1 VVSTAAVPLLLDN
14 CDADA
19 LEVLLPILSLQPC
32 SLSLLLGFMGE
43 TPTVL

>member
-1 VVSTAAVPLLLDN
+1 MVSTAAVPLLLDH

-32 SLSLLLGFMGE
+32 SLSLLGFMGE
-43 TPTVL
+43 TPAVL